1 MKKVAKLLV
10 SLTLLASVGLTVSL
24 DSAEAINETDDTSV
38 VSPFNFR
45 EPEPKPPQ
53 Y

>member
-1 MKKVAKLLV
+1 MKKISELLV
-10 SLTLLASVGLTVSL
+10 SLALLASVGLAVNL
-24 DSAEAINETDDTSV
+24 DSTEAINETDEMSV
-38 VSPFNFR
+38 VSPFNHR